1 MTELSADHVTAA
13 AELGRRD
20 AQRTPTPYDLD
31 ATSSLVVARVRTDET
46 IDVRALEGYLAAPLH
61 PRGSAVVHDPGDFA
75 AYVARLATTDHTTM
89 WADLA
94 AGRVVAVLDDHADA
108 DAAGW
113 RAHTVTL
120 AMQEDPDWA
129 TWLRADGARVEQSV
143 FAEHLE
149 GLTHTIVTPSA
160 ADMLEMVST
169 FHAHRNVVF
178 QQAVKV
184 TSGDVQLTYN
194 EDTKATAGTTGQM
207 EVPRQFT
214 VRISPW
220 VTVDPV
226 ELVARLRWRIENGQ
240 LRIGYSLLRP
250 DRAKR
255 EAFDTVLAAVR
266 AGVSVPLFLGA
277 PPPGVIAQL

>member
-1 MTELSADHVTAA
+1 MTELAADHVTAA
-13 AELGRRD
+13 ADLGRRD
-20 AQRTPTPYDLD
+20 ANRTPTPYDLD
-31 ATSSLVVARVRTDET
+31 ATSALVVARVRTDET
-46 IDVRALEGYLAAPLH
+46 LEVRALEGYLAAPLH
-61 PRGSAVVHDPGDFA
+61 PRGSAVVHDPVDFG

-94 AGRVVAVLDDHADA
+94 AGRVVAVLDDQADA

-113 RAHTVTL
+113 RAHTITL

-129 TWLRADGARVEQSV
+129 AWLRYDGERREQSV
-143 FAEHLE
+143 FAEHIE
-149 GLTHTIVTPSA
+149 QLTHTIVTPSA

-169 FHAHRNVVF
+169 FHAKRDVQF
-178 QQAVKV
+178 RQAVKV
-184 TSGDVQLTYN
+184 TSGDVQLTYE
-194 EDTKATAGTTGQM
+194 EDTKASAGTTGQM

-214 VRISPW
+214 VAISPW

-240 LRIGYSLLRP
+240 LRIGYALLRP

-255 EAFDTVLAAVR
+255 AAFDTVQAAVR
-266 AGVSVPLFLGA
+266 GGTAVPLLLGS
-277 PPPGVIAQL
+277 PPAAVIAQR